1 MQAGDVPMPPSPSVP
16 GRVQCIAS
24 GGVSETQVPLMDLEQ
39 VRELAVAGTV
49 TPCPAGMPG
58 ITRGAQPAH
67 VGVSTAAAIDMGTDL
82 PDVLGMTLA
91 EAIAEGILR
100 RSIYSA
106 RKEAQR
112 PGFPA
117 PVGATRQGVASRYR
131 PSELGAWENERAG
144 R

>member
-1 MQAGDVPMPPSPSVP
+1 
-16 GRVQCIAS
+16 
-24 GGVSETQVPLMDLEQ
+24 

-67 VGVSTAAAIDMGTDL
+67 VGVSTAAAIDMGTEL